1 MGQLGSTPNQYQI
14 SLATKTTGNSDL
26 LHQVT
31 YSGDGT
37 GSVFLYGAQ
46 LEQGSYA
53 TSYIPTQGEI
63 GGVTRSAEGDEQTP
77 PDGVIGQTEGTVYVE
92 FDYLNS
98 TGERRFIFQLGT
110 GGETIYARI
119 ESGNTLT
126 SQVLTSGSALT
137 VQSVSVPS
145 GNNKFAIGYKNN
157 DFAFYLN
164 GNELLTFQ
172 NGDLPSLSNIYV
184 GHNSLKTQ
192 QIAGAVKDFQLY
204 NTRLSNS
211 ELATLTT
218 L

>member
-1 MGQLGSTPNQYQI
+1 MCI
-14 SLATKTTGNSDL
+14 RD
-26 LHQVT
+26 
-31 YSGDGT
+31 
-37 GSVFLYGAQ
+37 
-46 LEQGSYA
+46 SYA

-192 QIAGAVKDFQLY
+192 QIAGAVKDFKLY